1 MFEYDQPKEKQP
13 TDFTGLIIAA
23 ILAPVL
29 LVFMY
34 LGKDDMGLAVSIVLG
49 MILLAIRIRWDLRK
63 HAWFWAT
70 IVFILALHVPLLFI
84 VPWQGESHVR
94 VYGFPIGIADFL
106 IIQGAVGF
114 AEKVFSKH
122 SSSNGKRAL

>member
-1 MFEYDQPKEKQP
+1 MFEYDQPKEKPP
-13 TDFTGLIIAA
+13 TDYTGLIIGA

-49 MILLAIRIRWDLRK
+49 MILLAIKVRWDLRK

-70 IVFILALHVPLLFI
+70 IVFILALHAPLLFI
-84 VPWQGESHVR
+84 VPWQEKTHVR

-106 IIQGAVGF
+106 IIQGAIGL
-114 AEKVFSKH
+114 AGKVFSKH
-122 SSSNGKRAL
+122 SSSNGSL

>member
-13 TDFTGLIIAA
+13 TDYTGLIIAA

-29 LVFMY
+29 LLFMY
-34 LGKDDMGLAVSIVLG
+34 LGKADMGLAVCIVLG
-49 MILLAIRIRWDLRK
+49 MILLAIKIRWDLRK

-84 VPWQGESHVR
+84 VPWREKTHVR
-94 VYGFPIGIADFL
+94 FYGFPIGIADFL
-106 IIQGAVGF
+106 IIQGAIGL
-114 AEKVFSKH
+114 AARVFSKQ
-122 SSSNGKRAL
+122 SSNGSL

>member
-1 MFEYDQPKEKQP
+1 MFEYGQPKEKPP
-13 TDFTGLIIAA
+13 TDYTGLIIAA
-23 ILAPVL
+23 ILAPGL

-34 LGKDDMGLAVSIVLG
+34 LGKADMGLAVFIVLG
-49 MILLAIRIRWDLRK
+49 AILLAIKVRWDLRK

-84 VPWQGESHVR
+84 VPWHGKPHVR
-94 VYGFPIGIADFL
+94 VYGLPIGIADFL
-106 IIQGAVGF
+106 IIQGAIGL

-122 SSSNGKRAL
+122 SSSDGSL